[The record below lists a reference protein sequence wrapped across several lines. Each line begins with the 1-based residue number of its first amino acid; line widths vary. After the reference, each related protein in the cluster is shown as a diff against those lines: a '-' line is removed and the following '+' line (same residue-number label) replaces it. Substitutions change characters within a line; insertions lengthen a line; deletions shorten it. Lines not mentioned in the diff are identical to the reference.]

1 MFGVKVTVRCDNCDF
16 GESSYGESIKECLS
30 RRALEKML
38 ENEGWIKIRK
48 KIRKQYNICVKRYGK
63 ANMRKKFGGESNGN

>member
-1 MFGVKVTVRCDNCDF
+1 MFEVEVTVKCDNF
-16 GESSYGESIKECLS
+16 GFGQTSYGESIKDCLS

-48 KIRKQYNICVKRYGK
+48 QYNICVFCVKRYGK